1 MREQMTGGR
10 GGGKCGEGGAEER
23 RYWRG
28 GRGQGQTLQ
37 VFFWL
42 TSYIYEKEQRLHV
55 KDGKTSR
62 NFIAQNLLLFIPQ
75 AGETRK

>member
-28 GRGQGQTLQ
+28 I
-37 VFFWL
+37 
-42 TSYIYEKEQRLHV
+42 YIAH
-55 KDGKTSR
+55 
-62 NFIAQNLLLFIPQ
+62 AQPISDAQ
-75 AGETRK
+75 